1 MLNYLRSLS
10 PVRSISVVQLMKK
23 LVMLLLLLSGHRGQT
38 IHLLEV
44 RNMSLSFSRATFQLG
59 EPLKQQRPGKHVKEL
74 AFKGYVPDRRL
85 WVVTVLKEYLKRT
98 LMIQETVQQLILTC
112 KKPIKQASSDTTR

>member
-1 MLNYLRSLS
+1 
-10 PVRSISVVQLMKK
+10 MKK

-74 AFKGYVPDRRL
+74 AFKGYAPDHRL
-85 WVVTVLKEYLKRT
+85 CMVTAERISKTGRDDLRDG
-98 LMIQETVQQLILTC
+98 
-112 KKPIKQASSDTTR
+112 PTTYPYM